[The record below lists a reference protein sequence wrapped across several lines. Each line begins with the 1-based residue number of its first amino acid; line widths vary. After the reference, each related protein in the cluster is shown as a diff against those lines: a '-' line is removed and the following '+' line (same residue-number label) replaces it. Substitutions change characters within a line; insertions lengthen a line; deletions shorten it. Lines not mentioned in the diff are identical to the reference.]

1 MMKQKKSLKFKI
13 FAGIAIFLLISVSGF
28 FIYVSSYYKADS
40 FALESLKS
48 DSLVQVEEDG
58 DIVFEP
64 VDNAKNV
71 GFIFYPG
78 AKVEP
83 AAYASIAKEIA
94 SNGYTTIIA
103 KMNFNLAILS
113 PNRADSIISNYKDID
128 TWVIGGHSLGGVMA
142 SNYALENDKIKG
154 LVLLASYP
162 QNQTNLTDTPIKVL
176 SLWGSND
183 KIADLNKVK
192 DAEYVMPGDAE
203 FIEIKGGNHGGFGDY
218 GHQEG
223 DGESSITNKQQM
235 IDTSNYIIE
244 LMDQLNVSLEEK

>member
-1 MMKQKKSLKFKI
+1 MKQKKSLKFKI
-13 FAGIAIFLLISVSGF
+13 FAGIAIFLLILISGF
-28 FIYVSSYYKADS
+28 FIYVSSYYKADA
-40 FALESLKS
+40 FALESLES
-48 DSLVQVEEDG
+48 DALVQVEEDG

-64 VDNAKNV
+64 AGNAKNV

-113 PNRADSIISNYKDID
+113 PNRADSIISKYQDID
-128 TWVIGGHSLGGVMA
+128 TWVIGGHSWGGVMA

-162 QNQTNLTDTPIKVL
+162 QDKTNLTDKSIQVL

-183 KIADLNKVK
+183 QIADLNKVK
-192 DAEYVMPGDAE
+192 DAQYVMPSDAE
-203 FIEIKGGNHGGFGDY
+203 FMEIEGGNHGGFGDY
-218 GHQEG
+218 GHQKG

-235 IDTSNYIIE
+235 IDTSNYIIG
-244 LMDQLNVSLEEK
+244 LLNRLNGSLEEK